1 MTDEKRFL
9 LKVLSILLQYPDEEL
24 IRQLE
29 ELRDAAEEVHEPGA
43 RDKCLSFLNYLAET
57 SLIQLQEAYSATF
70 DLNPATCFNLTYHKW
85 GDARER
91 GSALVAF
98 HRLYQNG
105 GYECASRELPDY
117 LPMIL
122 EFLSVNRQ
130 QNSFSLLEHYC
141 DPVKTIRS
149 RLQETGSP
157 YAGLLD
163 IVQDI
168 FTELHASGD

>member
-1 MTDEKRFL
+1 MTDENRFL
-9 LKVLSILLQYPDEEL
+9 LKLLSFLLQYPDEEL
-24 IRQLE
+24 FRQLE

-43 RDKCLSFLNYLAET
+43 REICVSFLSYLAET
-57 SLIQLQEAYSATF
+57 SLIQLQEAYTATF
-70 DLNPATCFNLTYHKW
+70 DLNPATCLNLTYHKW

-91 GSALVAF
+91 GGALVAF
-98 HRLYQNG
+98 HRLYHNG
-105 GYECASRELPDY
+105 GYKCDSRELPDY

-130 QNSFSLLEHYC
+130 QNCFSLLERYF
-141 DPVKTIRS
+141 DQVKAIHS

-157 YAGLLD
+157 YAGLFD

-168 FTELHASGD
+168 FTELHARGV